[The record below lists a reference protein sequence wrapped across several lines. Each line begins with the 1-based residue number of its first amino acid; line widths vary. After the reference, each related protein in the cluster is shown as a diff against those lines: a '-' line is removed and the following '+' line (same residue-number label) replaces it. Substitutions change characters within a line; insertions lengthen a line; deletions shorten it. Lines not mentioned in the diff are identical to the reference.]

1 MATTASS
8 AAKSRAERA
17 AIAKKFF
24 ADQFLLSDNR
34 SCVDCLRKNAQWAS
48 VSYGTF
54 ICIECSG
61 IHRSLGV
68 HLSFVR
74 SCTMD
79 AWSDKEMR
87 IMSVGGNKRMRDFF
101 ATQGFPPGVAI
112 ELKYNT
118 EAAALYRARIKELAE
133 GADPDSLPPIPIVG
147 YKEPAAAGSVSRAQ
161 AAASST
167 SNSNNASGGNKA
179 RTDSFGSGGGRGS
192 NGFGSSGSDD
202 TLPPQQQPRGK
213 MQGFGS
219 DGAGGVRAG
228 QHVAAPTSSD
238 DFFGSLS
245 SSFFSAAK
253 YTGSVVAQTAAV
265 VAPKLQA
272 AGATIAAK
280 TAEVSHSGVG
290 SQVASKA
297 GAGWSAITSFVAN
310 AAEAVTAPHN
320 NNGGGILPT
329 GALQPT
335 RQPTKYTSMG
345 SDLLD
350 EQGNPVPHTGGPPR
364 PQQQQQQQH
373 DGDGLFFPRPSGL
386 GTGKK
391 YEGLG
396 SANFG
401 GFDDEGDAVA
411 AAAPATRPGQRKGSS
426 TAASSK
432 PASRSIL
439 VQVDNEA
446 VDRDDE
452 EVPAA
457 QAGDEDAWG
466 WSGDSPKAAKSA
478 AAAATASRSPPA
490 VAAKAADASSALAKM
505 SLSGGGGGGRSVS
518 PQSAASSSSAAAPA
532 KKSILAQ
539 IHDDDGGDGKA
550 KTEEEDD
557 FGDW

>member
-1 MATTASS
+1 
-8 AAKSRAERA
+8 
-17 AIAKKFF
+17 
-24 ADQFLLSDNR
+24 
-34 SCVDCLRKNAQWAS
+34 
-48 VSYGTF
+48 
-54 ICIECSG
+54 
-61 IHRSLGV
+61 
-68 HLSFVR
+68 
-74 SCTMD
+74 
-79 AWSDKEMR
+79 
-87 IMSVGGNKRMRDFF
+87 
-101 ATQGFPPGVAI
+101 
-112 ELKYNT
+112 
-118 EAAALYRARIKELAE
+118 
-133 GADPDSLPPIPIVG
+133 
-147 YKEPAAAGSVSRAQ
+147 
-161 AAASST
+161 
-167 SNSNNASGGNKA
+167 
-179 RTDSFGSGGGRGS
+179 
-192 NGFGSSGSDD
+192 
-202 TLPPQQQPRGK
+202 
-213 MQGFGS
+213 
-219 DGAGGVRAG
+219 
-228 QHVAAPTSSD
+228 
-238 DFFGSLS
+238 
-245 SSFFSAAK
+245 
-253 YTGSVVAQTAAV
+253 VAQTAAV

-350 EQGNPVPHTGGPPR
+350 AQGNPVPHTGGPPR
-364 PQQQQQQQH
+364 PQQQQQHQQH

-411 AAAPATRPGQRKGSS
+411 AAAPAARPGQRKGSS

-432 PASRSIL
+432 PAPKSIL
-439 VQVDNEA
+439 AQVDNEA

-457 QAGDEDAWG
+457 QQEGEEEDAWG
-466 WSGDSPKAAKSA
+466 WSGDSPKAAAKSSA
-478 AAAATASRSPPA
+478 AAATAATASRSPPA
-490 VAAKAADASSALAKM
+490 MAAKAADASSALAKM
-505 SLSGGGGGGRSVS
+505 SLSSGGGGGGGRSLS

-539 IHDDDGGDGKA
+539 IHDDDADGGAAKA
-550 KTEEEDD
+550 KAEEEED